1 MPRIKNKI
9 IWNKAV
15 LFSPRVLTDSKST
28 AQCSKF
34 SQAKAG
40 TVWNNIFKKHMSE
53 NESCIGN
60 EKALKQ
66 MQGTDQLLTF
76 FYYVYGRQSC
86 NVKILWKNLA
96 LIHQSM
102 AFPKGI

>member
-1 MPRIKNKI
+1 M
-9 IWNKAV
+9 
-15 LFSPRVLTDSKST
+15 TDSKST
-28 AQCSKF
+28 TQCSKF

>member
-1 MPRIKNKI
+1 MTGGKSG
-9 IWNKAV
+9 ASCTT
-15 LFSPRVLTDSKST
+15 FSGAEP
-28 AQCSKF
+28 
-34 SQAKAG
+34 G
-40 TVWNNIFKKHMSE
+40 TVWNRIFKKHMTE
-53 NESCIGN
+53 NKSCIGE

>member
-1 MPRIKNKI
+1 
-9 IWNKAV
+9 
-15 LFSPRVLTDSKST
+15 
-28 AQCSKF
+28 
-34 SQAKAG
+34 
-40 TVWNNIFKKHMSE
+40 MS
-53 NESCIGN
+53 ESCIGN

-86 NVKILWKNLA
+86 NVKILWKNPA
-96 LIHQSM
+96 LVHQSM

>member
-1 MPRIKNKI
+1 M
-9 IWNKAV
+9 
-15 LFSPRVLTDSKST
+15 TDSKST
-28 AQCSKF
+28 AECGKF
-34 SQAKAG
+34 SQAEAG
-40 TVWNNIFKKHMSE
+40 TVWNHIFEKHMSE

-60 EKALKQ
+60 KKASKQ
-66 MQGTDQLLTF
+66 MQESDQLLTY

-86 NVKILWKNLA
+86 NVKILWKNPA